1 MPQWKPLAQPVQAH
15 NRYNNVRSREFI
27 VEKKV
32 GDVGKRRRSATVGL
46 HRFRDNQFADRI
58 YELNRVMMAV
68 AQTDGRDAPITVD
81 SESWSGRNNIAA
93 PYTQE
98 EHEML
103 KKAFKA
109 VGSFTQD
116 LNAGDLDSEELPDQ
130 FINKVSPIKPFR
142 GYGR

>member
-1 MPQWKPLAQPVQAH
+1 MPQPKPLVLPALELT
-15 NRYNNVRSREFI
+15 RYSDMRSREFI
-27 VEKKV
+27 TEKKV

-68 AQTDGRDAPITVD
+68 AQTDGKDAPITVD
-81 SESWSGRNNIAA
+81 AESWSGRNNIAA
-93 PYTQE
+93 PYTSE

-103 KKAFKA
+103 KKAFRA

-116 LNAGDLDSEELPDQ
+116 LNAGDLDSEELPDK

-142 GYGR
+142 GYTR